1 MDELDH
7 RIERL
12 EKLAKEGSRG
22 NSNSSNITVNAG
34 GVGLWVAITCALV
47 SSLMAVIVSIMFIYV
62 LIKTDRIGDYQAV
75 IYQQL
80 PEIRELLEKK
90 K

>member
-22 NSNSSNITVNAG
+22 NSSASNITVNAG